1 MTNAEDQSKRGLAAV
16 ILAAGKGTRMQSDLP
31 KVMHEVG
38 DRPMVHWVVDAVR
51 DAPLEASPVAVVV
64 GFKRETVEGS
74 FEPRPDWMRF
84 PVQEEQLGTGHAID
98 MASPLFEDETMRG
111 NTDVMVLCGDGPLIR
126 TETLVMMLERHT
138 STGAAATLATAR
150 IEDPSGYGRIQR
162 DADGRFQR
170 IVEQKDATPEQLL
183 INEVNPSYYVF
194 KADEL
199 FSRLSRLKNDNA
211 NGEYYITD
219 VFELMKSDG
228 LLIEVI
234 DAVAPE
240 DILSINNP
248 DQLATVDSVLRGRM
262 SMGSNQEG
270 MNT

>member
-1 MTNAEDQSKRGLAAV
+1 MTNAEHQSKRGLAAV

-51 DAPLEASPVAVVV
+51 SSPLEASPVAVVV
-64 GFKRETVEGS
+64 GFKRETVEDS
-74 FEPRPDWMRF
+74 FAPRPDWMRF
-84 PVQEEQLGTGHAID
+84 PVQAEQLGTGHAID
-98 MASPLFEDETMRG
+98 MASPLFQDEALAK

-126 TETLVMMLERHT
+126 TETLAMMLERHV
-138 STGAAATLATAR
+138 STGADATLATSR
-150 IEDPSGYGRIQR
+150 IKDPSGYGRIQR
-162 DADGRFQR
+162 DADGRFQK

-183 INEVNPSYYVF
+183 IDEVNPSYYVF

-228 LLIEVI
+228 LSIEVI
-234 DAVAPE
+234 DAVDPE

-248 DQLATVDSVLRGRM
+248 DQLATVDSVLRSRL
-262 SMGSNQEG
+262 SMASNEEG
-270 MNT
+270 KNG

>member
-1 MTNAEDQSKRGLAAV
+1 
-16 ILAAGKGTRMQSDLP
+16 
-31 KVMHEVG
+31 
-38 DRPMVHWVVDAVR
+38 
-51 DAPLEASPVAVVV
+51 
-64 GFKRETVEGS
+64 
-74 FEPRPDWMRF
+74 
-84 PVQEEQLGTGHAID
+84 
-98 MASPLFEDETMRG
+98 
-111 NTDVMVLCGDGPLIR
+111 
-126 TETLVMMLERHT
+126 MMLERHT

-150 IEDPSGYGRIQR
+150 TEDPSGYGRIQR

-183 INEVNPSYYVF
+183 INEVNPSYHVF

-248 DQLATVDSVLRGRM
+248 DQLATVDSVPADEQPWVPTRKG
-262 SMGSNQEG
+262 
-270 MNT
+270 